1 MKKLWVFL
9 LIACLAFSMVGPS
22 HAASFSQVDETAME
36 IMTLINAYRAENGLY
51 PYACSSTLIGTA
63 QAHSDYQASI
73 NESTHTGSGG
83 TSSSQRVEASG
94 YGDDNAIRVDEM
106 IYSGQYATP
115 EKAVAW
121 WKGSPIHN
129 AIMLSE
135 NYHEFGVGVATSDTH
150 IFYTVNVASITGVT
164 SSSPMGQPLSCGVS
178 EVPIPSTDDI
188 PDSPDGAPLS
198 QADPLSRIVESLS
211 TLVSNQWM
219 MIAVGVILLGV
230 VGFLLFRQL
239 RGRTEVNGLE
249 DERLLEEAEEGD
261 LMEIP
266 GSSSRETDTS
276 FQRLSLKDQLYALE
290 TLARKVLPAY
300 PLEVVSVEPLR
311 YALNAEFLVTA
322 LALGDSGSPKR
333 YVLRVN
339 APGFHTEAEIRS
351 ELQWLLALNRTTD
364 LIVPNPIPTK
374 SGEWVTSA
382 EPPGIPVPRYCVLF
396 EYIPGQAVENIIS
409 SENMEKVG
417 VFIAKIHHHGALF
430 TPPEG
435 FTRKHWDLEGLSGG
449 MLDVPAE
456 EVYALLTDEERS
468 VIQSAE
474 NLVAEATERLGKGK
488 EVYGLIHADLHKKS
502 YLFQGE
508 NAFVLDFDTCGYG
521 YHIYDL
527 AVPIWNLI
535 DIKHGDI
542 EALKSAL
549 FRGYRRVRTLSL
561 AEERFLK
568 NFIAA
573 RLMIHTLTLIAHRE
587 DPAIQKNAAEA
598 ISRQFKLMRMIAE
611 IK

>member
-9 LIACLAFSMVGPS
+9 LITCLAFFAAGPS
-22 HAASFSQVDETAME
+22 KAASFSQVDETALQ

-51 PYACSSTLIGTA
+51 PYACSSILIGVA

-73 NESTHTGSGG
+73 NESTHVGAGG
-83 TSSSQRVEASG
+83 THSSQRVEASG
-94 YGDDNAIRVDEM
+94 YGGDSAIRVDEM
-106 IYSGQYATP
+106 IYSGQFATP

-129 AIMLSE
+129 AIMLSDE
-135 NYHEFGVGVATSDTH
+135 YHEFGVGVAQSATH
-150 IFYTVNVASITGVT
+150 IYYTVNVASITGVT
-164 SSSPMGQPLSCGVS
+164 SPSPMGQPLSCDMAGVP
-178 EVPIPSTDDI
+178 VPSTDDI
-188 PDSPDGAPLS
+188 PDSHDDAPLS

-211 TLVSNQWM
+211 ALVSNQWLM
-219 MIAVGVILLGV
+219 MAVGVVLLSV
-230 VGFLLFRQL
+230 VGFLLVRQL
-239 RGRTEVNGLE
+239 RGRTNEEGLE
-249 DERLLEEAEEGD
+249 EEQLLAEMEEEE
-261 LMEIP
+261 LMEIT

-290 TLARKVLPAY
+290 VLARKVLPAY
-300 PLEVVSVEPLR
+300 PLEVVNVEPLR

-322 LALGDSGSPKR
+322 LALGDSGPPKR

-351 ELQWLLALNRTTD
+351 ELQWLLALNRATD
-364 LIVPNPIPTK
+364 LIVPNPVPTK

-382 EPPGIPVPRYCVLF
+382 EPPGIPVARNCVLF
-396 EYIPGQAVENIIS
+396 EYIPGQTIENVIS

-417 VFIAKIHHHGALF
+417 VFIAKIHHHGAHF

-435 FTRKHWDLEGLSGG
+435 FTRKHWDMGGLSGG
-449 MLDVPAE
+449 MLDVPVE

-468 VIQSAE
+468 VLKSAE

-488 EVYGLIHADLHKKS
+488 EVYGLIHADLHNKS
-502 YLFQGE
+502 YLFRGE
-508 NAFVLDFDTCGYG
+508 DAFVLDFDTCGYG
-521 YHIYDL
+521 YYIYDL

-535 DIKHGDI
+535 DIKHGNV

-549 FRGYRRVRTLSL
+549 FRGYRRVKTLSL
-561 AEERFLK
+561 AEEKLLK
-568 NFIAA
+568 NFIAG

-587 DPAIQKNAAEA
+587 DPAIQKNAAGA
-598 ISRQFKLMRMIAE
+598 ISRQFKLMRMIAG
-611 IK
+611 IR